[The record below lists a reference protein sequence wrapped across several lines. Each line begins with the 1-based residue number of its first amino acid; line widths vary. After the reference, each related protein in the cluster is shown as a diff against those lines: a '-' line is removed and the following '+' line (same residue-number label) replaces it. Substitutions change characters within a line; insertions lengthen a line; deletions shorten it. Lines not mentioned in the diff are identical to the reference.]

1 MELEGGHRFSEGK
14 RIIGGLRYPFK
25 SRGLSTGVKVRM
37 LMGTLDSSV
46 PYISKQLVLN
56 NKKTKKNKVIKKKYF
71 KYDARSKAHKV
82 NKKYDTEE
90 NCGNGKKL
98 LTI

>member
-56 NKKTKKNKVIKKKYF
+56 NKKTKKNKVL
-71 KYDARSKAHKV
+71 
-82 NKKYDTEE
+82 NKKYLSMIHEVRLI
-90 NCGNGKKL
+90 KL
-98 LTI
+98 IRNRIPRKTVEMEKSC